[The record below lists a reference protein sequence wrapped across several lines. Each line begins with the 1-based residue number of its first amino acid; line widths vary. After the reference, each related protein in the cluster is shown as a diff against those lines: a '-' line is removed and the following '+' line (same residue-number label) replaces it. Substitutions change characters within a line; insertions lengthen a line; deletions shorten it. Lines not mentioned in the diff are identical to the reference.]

1 MAPSLPLLP
10 SELLVFVKE
19 NPKRKKTLKA
29 IILNNFVMFVLNIKT
44 NDLAN
49 LKLET

>member
-29 IILNNFVMFVLNIKT
+29 IILKNFCNVCFKHKN
-44 NDLAN
+44 
-49 LKLET
+49 E